1 MSWMMPDCK
10 ETHRLVSEDL
20 DRELSF
26 AERMRM
32 RVHLAMCASCTNFL
46 AQMKLIRAAIRE
58 YPGPDRS

>member
-1 MSWMMPDCK
+1 MSRMMPDCK

-20 DRELSF
+20 DRKLSL

-32 RVHLAMCASCTNFL
+32 RVHLAMCAGCTNFL
-46 AQMKLIRAAIRE
+46 GQMKLIRAAIRK